1 MDAAA
6 AAVALFVPG
15 GLTCCSSS
23 CHTLGGGLPPYAAV
37 GPACRDAGVWIL
49 DILGSGYL
57 YIEGKLNSQNSTFTR
72 SLGPGMHLGRSALKN

>member
-1 MDAAA
+1 MNVAAA
-6 AAVALFVPG
+6 AALFVPG
-15 GLTCCSSS
+15 GVNL
-23 CHTLGGGLPPYAAV
+23 LQQQLPYARGGLPPYAAV